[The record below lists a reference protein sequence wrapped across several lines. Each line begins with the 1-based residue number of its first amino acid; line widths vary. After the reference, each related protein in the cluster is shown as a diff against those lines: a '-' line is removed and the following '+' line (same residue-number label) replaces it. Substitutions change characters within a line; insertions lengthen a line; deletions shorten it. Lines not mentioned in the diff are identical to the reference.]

1 MSELVLRKGKEQLLM
16 RVAQSRLLAVDSL
29 VSAREGVSVA
39 ARQTVSHCLPAGG
52 VDIRRYGRIAAGTA
66 IALTAMM
73 GTRALC
79 RAIFRRRRT
88 TPKRVSSGGVLSSMF
103 SFMGRQIVMLVLI
116 PWLRQRLLQTACSA
130 AWDNLKSRLSARV
143 F

>member
-66 IALTAMM
+66 VALAAMM

-88 TPKRVSSGGVLSSMF
+88 SPKPVSSGSVLGGMF
-103 SFMGRQIVMLVLI
+103 SFVVRQIVMLVLI
-116 PWLRQRLLQTACSA
+116 PWLRQRLLQTACST
-130 AWDNLKSRLSARV
+130 AWDRMKARLSSRV